1 MARSYISG
9 GAETQRWELLD
20 AQGRTLTFD
29 DVVRGWRE
37 REDFRLF
44 WCSSLRN
51 APFDAYAWECPPVTA
66 NTLSRGFDCVF
77 VASPLLARM
86 PADSQAFAE
95 HFRPD
100 QSVATFANLGGDAV
114 LVAPSPADGGDN
126 YSHLASFVATAPAS
140 QAGRPLESCWRG
152 VQSAD
157 RDEAC
162 LDQHGRARRCLA
174 ARASRRPSEIL
185 SAHSIYERARGPCA
199 PMRLR
204 NPPLSDYCYLR
215 RRLR

>member
-1 MARSYISG
+1 MKEWRVRTFSA

-20 AQGRTLTFD
+20 AQGRTQTFD

-66 NTLSRGFDCVF
+66 NTLSRDFNCVF
-77 VASPLLARM
+77 VVSPVLARM
-86 PADSQAFAE
+86 PGDSQAFAE

-140 QAGRPLESCWRG
+140 QQDALWKAVG
-152 VQSAD
+152 
-157 RDEAC
+157 EAC
-162 LDQHGRARRCLA
+162 NRRIGTKPVWISTAGLGVAWLHVRLDD
-174 ARASRRPSEIL
+174 RPKYYRHTPYMSVPAVL
-185 SAHSIYERARGPCA
+185 VHP
-199 PMRLR
+199 
-204 NPPLSDYCYLR
+204 
-215 RRLR
+215 

>member
-1 MARSYISG
+1 MKEWRVRTFPA

-20 AQGRTLTFD
+20 AQGRTQTFD
-29 DVVRGWRE
+29 DVVRGWLE
-37 REDFRLF
+37 REDFRSF

-77 VASPLLARM
+77 VASPLLARI

-114 LVAPSPADGGDN
+114 LVAPSPADGCDN

-140 QAGRPLESCWRG
+140 QQDALWKAVG
-152 VQSAD
+152 
-157 RDEAC
+157 EAC
-162 LDQHGRARRCLA
+162 NRRIGTKPVWISTAGLGVAWLHVRLDD
-174 ARASRRPSEIL
+174 RPKYYRHTPYMSVPAVL
-185 SAHSIYERARGPCA
+185 VHP
-199 PMRLR
+199 
-204 NPPLSDYCYLR
+204 
-215 RRLR
+215 

>member
-1 MARSYISG
+1 MKEWRVRTFPAD
-9 GAETQRWELLD
+9 AETQRWELLD

-140 QAGRPLESCWRG
+140 QQDALWKAVG
-152 VQSAD
+152 
-157 RDEAC
+157 EAC
-162 LDQHGRARRCLA
+162 NRRIGTKPVWISTAGLGVAWLHVRLDD
-174 ARASRRPSEIL
+174 RPKYYRHTPYMSVPAVL
-185 SAHSIYERARGPCA
+185 VHP
-199 PMRLR
+199 
-204 NPPLSDYCYLR
+204 
-215 RRLR
+215 

>member
-1 MARSYISG
+1 MKEWRVRTFSA

-20 AQGRTLTFD
+20 AQGRTQTFD

-140 QAGRPLESCWRG
+140 QQDALWKAVG
-152 VQSAD
+152 
-157 RDEAC
+157 EAC
-162 LDQHGRARRCLA
+162 NRRIGTKPVWISTAGLGVGWLHVRLDD
-174 ARASRRPSEIL
+174 RPKYYRHTPYMSVPAVL
-185 SAHSIYERARGPCA
+185 VHP
-199 PMRLR
+199 
-204 NPPLSDYCYLR
+204 
-215 RRLR
+215 

>member
-1 MARSYISG
+1 MKEWRVRTFSA

-66 NTLSRGFDCVF
+66 NTLSRDFDCVF
-77 VASPLLARM
+77 VVSPLLARM
-86 PADSQAFAE
+86 PGDSQAFAE

-140 QAGRPLESCWRG
+140 QQDALWKAVG
-152 VQSAD
+152 
-157 RDEAC
+157 EAC
-162 LDQHGRARRCLA
+162 NRRIGTKPVWISTAGLGVGWLHVRLDD
-174 ARASRRPSEIL
+174 RPKYYRHTPYMSVPAVL
-185 SAHSIYERARGPCA
+185 VHP
-199 PMRLR
+199 
-204 NPPLSDYCYLR
+204 
-215 RRLR
+215 

>member
-1 MARSYISG
+1 MKEWRVRTFSA

-66 NTLSRGFDCVF
+66 NTLSRDFDCVF

-140 QAGRPLESCWRG
+140 QQDALWKAVG
-152 VQSAD
+152 
-157 RDEAC
+157 EAC
-162 LDQHGRARRCLA
+162 NRRIGTKPVWISTAGLGVGWLHVRLDD
-174 ARASRRPSEIL
+174 RPKYYRHTPYMSVPAVL
-185 SAHSIYERARGPCA
+185 VHP
-199 PMRLR
+199 
-204 NPPLSDYCYLR
+204 
-215 RRLR
+215 

>member
-1 MARSYISG
+1 MKEWRVRTFSAG
-9 GAETQRWELLD
+9 GETQRWELLD

-140 QAGRPLESCWRG
+140 QQDALWKAVG
-152 VQSAD
+152 
-157 RDEAC
+157 EAC
-162 LDQHGRARRCLA
+162 NRRIGTKPVWISTAGLGVAWLHVRLDD
-174 ARASRRPSEIL
+174 RPKYYRHTPYMSVPAVL
-185 SAHSIYERARGPCA
+185 VHP
-199 PMRLR
+199 
-204 NPPLSDYCYLR
+204 
-215 RRLR
+215 

>member
-1 MARSYISG
+1 MKEWRVRTFSA

-66 NTLSRGFDCVF
+66 NTLSRDFDCVF
-77 VASPLLARM
+77 VVSPLLARM
-86 PADSQAFAE
+86 PGDSQAFAE

-140 QAGRPLESCWRG
+140 QQDALWKAVG
-152 VQSAD
+152 
-157 RDEAC
+157 EAC
-162 LDQHGRARRCLA
+162 NRRIGTKPVWISTAGLGVAWLHVRLDD
-174 ARASRRPSEIL
+174 RPKYYRHTPYMSVPAVL
-185 SAHSIYERARGPCA
+185 VHP
-199 PMRLR
+199 
-204 NPPLSDYCYLR
+204 
-215 RRLR
+215 

>member
-1 MARSYISG
+1 MKEWRVRTFSA

-66 NTLSRGFDCVF
+66 NTLSRDFDCVF

-140 QAGRPLESCWRG
+140 QQDALWKAVG
-152 VQSAD
+152 
-157 RDEAC
+157 EAC
-162 LDQHGRARRCLA
+162 NRRIGTKPVWISTAGLGVAWLHVRLDD
-174 ARASRRPSEIL
+174 RPKYYRHTPYMSVPAVL
-185 SAHSIYERARGPCA
+185 VHP
-199 PMRLR
+199 
-204 NPPLSDYCYLR
+204 
-215 RRLR
+215 

>member
-1 MARSYISG
+1 MKEWRVRTFSA

-20 AQGRTLTFD
+20 AQGRTQTFD

-140 QAGRPLESCWRG
+140 QQDALWKAVG
-152 VQSAD
+152 
-157 RDEAC
+157 EAC
-162 LDQHGRARRCLA
+162 NRRIGTKPVWISTAGLGVAWLHVRLDD
-174 ARASRRPSEIL
+174 RPKYYRYTPYMSVPAVL
-185 SAHSIYERARGPCA
+185 VHP
-199 PMRLR
+199 
-204 NPPLSDYCYLR
+204 
-215 RRLR
+215 

>member
-1 MARSYISG
+1 MKEWRVRTFSA

-140 QAGRPLESCWRG
+140 QQDALWKAVG
-152 VQSAD
+152 
-157 RDEAC
+157 EAC
-162 LDQHGRARRCLA
+162 NRRIGTNPVWISTAGLGVAWLHVRLDD
-174 ARASRRPSEIL
+174 RPKYYRHTPYMSVPAVL
-185 SAHSIYERARGPCA
+185 VHP
-199 PMRLR
+199 
-204 NPPLSDYCYLR
+204 
-215 RRLR
+215 

>member
-1 MARSYISG
+1 MKEWRVRTFPAD
-9 GAETQRWELLD
+9 AETQRWELLD

-140 QAGRPLESCWRG
+140 RQDALWKAVG
-152 VQSAD
+152 
-157 RDEAC
+157 EAC
-162 LDQHGRARRCLA
+162 NRRIGTKPVWISTAGLGVAWLHVRLDD
-174 ARASRRPSEIL
+174 RPKYYRHTPYMSVPAVL
-185 SAHSIYERARGPCA
+185 VHR
-199 PMRLR
+199 
-204 NPPLSDYCYLR
+204 
-215 RRLR
+215 

>member
-1 MARSYISG
+1 MKEWRVRTFSA

-20 AQGRTLTFD
+20 AQGRTQTFD

-66 NTLSRGFDCVF
+66 NTLSRDFDCVF
-77 VASPLLARM
+77 VVSPLLARM
-86 PADSQAFAE
+86 PGDSQAFAE

-140 QAGRPLESCWRG
+140 QQDALWKAVG
-152 VQSAD
+152 
-157 RDEAC
+157 EAC
-162 LDQHGRARRCLA
+162 NRRIGTKPVWISTAGLGVAWLHVRLDD
-174 ARASRRPSEIL
+174 RPKYYRHTPYMSVPAVL
-185 SAHSIYERARGPCA
+185 VHP
-199 PMRLR
+199 
-204 NPPLSDYCYLR
+204 
-215 RRLR
+215 

>member
-1 MARSYISG
+1 MKEWRVRTFSA

-140 QAGRPLESCWRG
+140 QQDALWKAVG
-152 VQSAD
+152 
-157 RDEAC
+157 EAC
-162 LDQHGRARRCLA
+162 NRRIGTKPVWISTAGLGVAWLHVRLDD
-174 ARASRRPSEIL
+174 RPKYYRHTPYMSVPAVL
-185 SAHSIYERARGPCA
+185 VHP
-199 PMRLR
+199 
-204 NPPLSDYCYLR
+204 
-215 RRLR
+215 

>member
-1 MARSYISG
+1 MKEWRVRTFSA

-100 QSVATFANLGGDAV
+100 RSVATFANLGGDAV

-140 QAGRPLESCWRG
+140 QQDALWKAVG
-152 VQSAD
+152 
-157 RDEAC
+157 EAC
-162 LDQHGRARRCLA
+162 NRRIGTKPVWISTAGLGVGWLHVRLDD
-174 ARASRRPSEIL
+174 RPKYYRHTPYMSVPAVL
-185 SAHSIYERARGPCA
+185 VHP
-199 PMRLR
+199 
-204 NPPLSDYCYLR
+204 
-215 RRLR
+215 

>member
-1 MARSYISG
+1 MKEWRVRTFSA

-20 AQGRTLTFD
+20 AQGRTQTFD

-140 QAGRPLESCWRG
+140 QQDALWKAVG
-152 VQSAD
+152 
-157 RDEAC
+157 EAC
-162 LDQHGRARRCLA
+162 NRRIGTKPVWISTAGLGVAWLHVRLDD
-174 ARASRRPSEIL
+174 RPKYYRHTPYMSVPAVL
-185 SAHSIYERARGPCA
+185 VHP
-199 PMRLR
+199 
-204 NPPLSDYCYLR
+204 
-215 RRLR
+215 

>member
-1 MARSYISG
+1 MKEWRVRTFPAD
-9 GAETQRWELLD
+9 AETQRWELLD
-20 AQGRTLTFD
+20 AQGRTQTFD

-140 QAGRPLESCWRG
+140 QQDALWKAVG
-152 VQSAD
+152 
-157 RDEAC
+157 EAC
-162 LDQHGRARRCLA
+162 NRRIGTKPVWISTAGLGVAWLHVRLDD
-174 ARASRRPSEIL
+174 RPKYYRHTPYMSVPAVL
-185 SAHSIYERARGPCA
+185 VHP
-199 PMRLR
+199 
-204 NPPLSDYCYLR
+204 
-215 RRLR
+215 